1 MSCATAF
8 TISDGT
14 TTVSIPL
21 AATTGT
27 YQIAREMLE
36 AGSSVYRAGSGK
48 GSRDVLCEATRWTI
62 TGSGSDAPGLYA
74 LSITADTWTVTIPG
88 FDDTED
94 NEETWSV
101 IPARPSQSRE
111 RRSGVQSWT
120 LVLEQADAED

>member
-1 MSCATAF
+1 MTCPAAF

-36 AGSSVYRAGSGK
+36 AGSSVFRAASGV
-48 GSRDVLCEATRWTI
+48 GWRDVLWERTRWTI
-62 TGSGSDAPGLYA
+62 TGSGLADPGLYA
-74 LSITADTWTVTIPG
+74 LDITADSWSVTIPG
-88 FDDTED
+88 FADDGID
-94 NEETWSV
+94 ETWTV

-111 RRSGVQSWT
+111 RRAGVQSWT
-120 LVLEQADAED
+120 LTLEQAD